1 MFSEAEDEDFDAFV
15 EQPQVMTIVLI
26 KDLQMAMT

>member
-1 MFSEAEDEDFDAFV
+1 LFSETEDEDFDAFV
-15 EQPQVMTIVLI
+15 EQPQVMATVLI

>member
-1 MFSEAEDEDFDAFV
+1 MFSEMEDKDFDAFV
-15 EQPQVMTIVLI
+15 EQPQVIATVLI